1 MWSEVD
7 TKVLILIH
15 CLITIFFPFTGW
27 FKPDKMDGRFKLS
40 SASKLLS
47 PSTFVC
53 LYFLFF
59 DHKHFSLSIR
69 IGNETIRP
77 ANKIINISYQGSPT
91 QLQLHMVKNQD
102 EVESIWRHPKNA
114 SSHQNNEVEH
124 VLNSTKRNKRPL
136 KNESKIDAS
145 ASSMRSR
152 MKRSALSR
160 KQKLGPIFYREP
172 PPTFYFSNDTGT
184 IIQLWAIL
192 NYIKVV
198 LEKIYDFTISIYL

>member
-1 MWSEVD
+1 MWSEVH

-15 CLITIFFPFTGW
+15 YVIMIFFLLTGW

-184 IIQLWAIL
+184 LIQLWTIL

-198 LEKIYDFTISIYL
+198 LEQIFDFTISIYL

>member
-1 MWSEVD
+1 
-7 TKVLILIH
+7 
-15 CLITIFFPFTGW
+15 
-27 FKPDKMDGRFKLS
+27 MDGRFKLS
-40 SASKLLS
+40 TASKLLS

-184 IIQLWAIL
+184 LIQL
-192 NYIKVV
+192 
-198 LEKIYDFTISIYL
+198 